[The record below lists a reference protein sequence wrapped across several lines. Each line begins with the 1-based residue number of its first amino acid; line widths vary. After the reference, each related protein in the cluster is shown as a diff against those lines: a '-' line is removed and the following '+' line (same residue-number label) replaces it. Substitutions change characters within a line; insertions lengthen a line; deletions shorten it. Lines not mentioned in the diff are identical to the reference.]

1 MTKDLYNEILKSNDM
16 TNTFDRESLI
26 ADYVD
31 RLLDNMSTKDLMR
44 MVGDMLEENLASY
57 SDDELKEEI
66 NEYYPELL
74 EGW

>member
-1 MTKDLYNEILKSNDM
+1 MSDLYTEILKSEPM
-16 TNTFDRESLI
+16 TNTFDRDSLI

-31 RLLDNMSTKDLMR
+31 RIIDGMSTKDLMR

-74 EGW
+74 EG

>member
-1 MTKDLYNEILKSNDM
+1 MTEDLYTEIIKSEPM
-16 TNTFDRESLI
+16 TNTFDRDSLI

>member
-1 MTKDLYNEILKSNDM
+1 MTEDLYTEITKSETM
-16 TNTFDRESLI
+16 TNTFDRDSLI

-74 EGW
+74 EG

>member
-1 MTKDLYNEILKSNDM
+1 MTEDLYTEITKSETM

-31 RLLDNMSTKDLMR
+31 RLIDNMSTKDLMR

-74 EGW
+74 EG

>member
-1 MTKDLYNEILKSNDM
+1 MTEDLYTEITKSESM

-26 ADYVD
+26 SDYVD

-74 EGW
+74 EG

>member
-1 MTKDLYNEILKSNDM
+1 MTEDLYTEITKSETM

-74 EGW
+74 EG

>member
-1 MTKDLYNEILKSNDM
+1 MTKDLYNEIIKSNDM
-16 TNTFDRESLI
+16 TNTFDRDSLI

-31 RLLDNMSTKDLMR
+31 RILDNMSTKDLMR

-66 NEYYPELL
+66 NEYYPDLL
-74 EGW
+74 EG